1 MSRCV
6 PSRCSRRRWSRGACR
21 SSAIGST
28 SSSPGTRRRRR
39 VSSRPGSRAMA
50 SACSTRGR
58 RTTRWRTSSSSS
70 RRRAPSPPDGW
81 PHATHPRAGPQ
92 GTDPA
97 CARPSG
103 AGARARV
110 AAVPHRVPRDVDLAD
125 GDRHPDRHPGSR
137 PDAAVATVRGHV
149 PQLAH
154 LPRRH
159 AAAGDVAGDDAG
171 LGRDARGAHHPGAF
185 RAPDPPR
192 AAGRSAGAR
201 RRHRRQ
207 HRAPHAGRRRRD
219 QPRLRAA
226 ARPDGHGRHHPD
238 SDPALVQSR
247 PRSRQVL
254 RSGVPRP
261 RPVHL
266 PDGDRRARNVS
277 RGRAED
283 DPPGV
288 RLEHLG
294 ARVPAR
300 KDPGRHGDRA
310 RAVPAGRGPHV
321 HALRPSVR
329 RRSHAVRRRQRA
341 VRLLH
346 GGLRVARGRGHPEPG
361 GCRPGRGAGR
371 LPPLV
376 PPLRADLPDRE
387 HSRRPAM
394 GLESRPGA
402 LLRGDRAR
410 RVSAGRRLA
419 RRVVGGAGGRRDR
432 PRVLHACLAIHAPP
446 RGEGV
451 RRVWSALFG
460 GRFWAL
466 ALKELR
472 QIRRDRRL
480 TISLIVPPTLQV
492 LLFGFALDSDVRNL
506 KLGIVDESRTLE
518 SRELISV
525 LTQNRTFRLA
535 GTYPTAATLGEALS
549 IGRLDVGVVVPYD
562 FARRRMRGRPATVQV
577 LLNAANANTAQIAQG
592 YVEGAVAFLNR
603 DVNNRDL
610 NGGRAAPVELRTAFL
625 YNPGLVNAWF
635 VVTGVFGTLIILN
648 GSLVSAATMIR
659 EKERGTVEQLLMT
672 PASALEVVTA
682 KIVPLF
688 VLLMAMVA
696 LVLAVARLVFGVPLR
711 GNPAL
716 VLVACACCVLTGIGL
731 GTLISTF
738 VRSASQAQLIS
749 FFINP
754 PLAML
759 SGGLTPIEAMP
770 KWVQPLTLFNPI
782 AHFATIARS
791 VLIKGAGL
799 DVVYPNLLALI
810 ALASLFVGISAW
822 RFRRQLS

>member
-28 SSSPGTRRRRR
+28 SSSTATRRRRR

-50 SACSTRGR
+50 SACSTRRR

-81 PHATHPRAGPQ
+81 QYATHPRADPQ
-92 GTDPA
+92 GADPA
-97 CARPSG
+97 RARPSG

-110 AAVPHRVPRDVDLAD
+110 AGVSHRAARDVDLAD
-125 GDRHPDRHPGSR
+125 RDRHPDRHPGSR
-137 PDAAVATVRGHV
+137 PDAAVATLRGHV

-159 AAAGDVAGDDAG
+159 AAAGDVAGGHAG
-171 LGRDARGAHHPGAF
+171 PRHDARGDRHPGAF

-192 AAGRSAGAR
+192 AASRSAGAR
-201 RRHRRQ
+201 RRHRWQ
-207 HRAPHAGRRRRD
+207 HRAPHAGQRRPD
-219 QPRLRAA
+219 HQRLRAA
-226 ARPDGHGRHHPD
+226 VRPDGHPRHHPD
-238 SDPALVQSR
+238 GHPALVQSR

-254 RSGVPRP
+254 RSGIPRP

-266 PDGDRRARNVS
+266 PDGDRSARNVA

-310 RAVPAGRGPHV
+310 RAVSAGRGPHV

-329 RRSHAVRRRQRA
+329 RRQRA

-346 GGLRVARGRGHPEPG
+346 GGLCVARGRGHPEPG
-361 GCRPGRGAGR
+361 GCRPGRRARR

-387 HSRRPAM
+387 HSRRPAV

-402 LLRGDRAR
+402 LLRGDRAGR
-410 RVSAGRRLA
+410 LFAGRRLA

-432 PRVLHACLAIHAPP
+432 PRVLHARLAIDAPHA
-446 RGEGV
+446 GEGV

-535 GTYPTAATLGEALS
+535 GSYQTAATLGEALGT
-549 IGRLDVGVVVPYD
+549 GRLDVGVVVPYD

-603 DVNNRDL
+603 DVD
-610 NGGRAAPVELRTAFL
+610 GGRAAPVELRTAFL

-648 GSLVSAATMIR
+648 GSLVAAATMIR
-659 EKERGTVEQLLMT
+659 EKERGTVDQLLMT
-672 PASALEVVTA
+672 PASTLEVVTA

-688 VLLMAMVA
+688 VLLMTMVA
-696 LVLAVARLVFGVPLR
+696 FVLMVARLVFHVPFR

-716 VLVACACCVLTGIGL
+716 VLAACACCVLTGIGL
-731 GTLISTF
+731 GAFISTLA
-738 VRSASQAQLIS
+738 RSDNQSQLIS
-749 FFINP
+749 FFVNP

-791 VLIKGAGL
+791 VLVKGAGL

-810 ALASLFVGISAW
+810 GLASLFVGISAW